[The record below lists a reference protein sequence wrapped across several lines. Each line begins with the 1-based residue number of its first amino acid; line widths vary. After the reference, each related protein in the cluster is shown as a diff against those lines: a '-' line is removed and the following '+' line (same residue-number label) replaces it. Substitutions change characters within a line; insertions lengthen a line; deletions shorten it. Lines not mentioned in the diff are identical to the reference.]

1 MHLEESPNLR
11 QKQFVLYLR
20 KRCKLLKNQ
29 AKISRAKAVAITDL
43 ALNYKNGFI
52 SDGILTGIDLS
63 DAELKNKLT
72 SVKGIGEWSYTM
84 FAIFELHKQ
93 DILPVHDLGVR
104 KGIGKMFNVN
114 GSGKKGLLDQK
125 KDLVKIEKLVEPYK
139 PYRSLFA
146 WYMWRYIEVS

>member
-43 ALNYKNGFI
+43 ALNDKNGFI

-72 SVKGIGEWSYTM
+72 SVKGMGEWSYTM
-84 FAIFELHKQ
+84 FALFELHKQ
-93 DILPVHDLGVR
+93 DILSIRNLGVR
-104 KGIGKMFNVN
+104 KGIKKIFNANGK
-114 GSGKKGLLDQK
+114 GKKGLLDQK
-125 KDLVKIEKLVEPYK
+125 DLVKNEKLIEPYK
-139 PYRSLFA
+139 P
-146 WYMWRYIEVS
+146 